1 MIYKNIPLLIL
12 KYYISHF
19 TLMDEDIKTGLGMVH
34 VITGEGRGKTTAAL
48 GLALRA
54 IGRGLKAYIIQFMKG
69 FEYGEVLAA
78 KKLESLEVKQFGRAE
93 FVSKKKPEKID
104 IVYAVEALKH
114 ARKVTNSE
122 EYDIV
127 VLDEINV
134 ALDFKLVEID
144 EVVKLIKEKP
154 INVELV
160 LTGRNAPKELIE
172 LADYVSDVKDIKHP
186 YKEGVKARKGIDY

>member
-1 MIYKNIPLLIL
+1 ME
-12 KYYISHF
+12 
-19 TLMDEDIKTGLGMVH
+19 EDVKTGLGMVH
-34 VITGEGRGKTTAAL
+34 ILTGEGRGKTTAAL

-54 IGRGLKAYIIQFMKG
+54 VGRGLKVHIIQFMKG

-78 KKLESLEVKQFGRAE
+78 EKIENLEVKQFGRAE

-104 IVYAVEALKH
+104 IVYAVDALKH

-122 EYDIV
+122 EYDVV

-134 ALDFKLVEID
+134 ALDFKLVELD

-154 INVELV
+154 KNVELV
-160 LTGRNAPKELIE
+160 LTGRNAPEALIE
-172 LADYVSDVKDIKHP
+172 LADYVSDIKDVKHP